1 MQRVFLCV
9 FGISLLRG
17 IYHNPYAAWNNSFC
31 DYRRIIISVASIVL
45 LSCSIHLFIE
55 FIFFHRY
62 IEHMSKNLTKYVCQ
76 SCGYVSPRWIGK
88 CPNCSEWSTFVEEAA
103 RPLRASRKSGV
114 ASKIEPVSFDQ
125 IEKEDVPRIKTM
137 LNEFDR
143 VLGGGLVPGSLVL
156 LGGDPGI
163 GKSTLMMQLAIALKD
178 KIILYVTG
186 EESVRQIK
194 LRAERLNAVSSK
206 NILLLAETNLD
217 LILDVIESGTPDLVV
232 IDSIQTMFR
241 PGLES
246 APGSVSQVRESAA
259 LLLRLA
265 KTRGIP
271 VILVGHVTKEGVI
284 AGPKVIEHMVDTV
297 LQFEGEAHY
306 AYRILRALKN
316 RFGSTNE
323 IGIFEMHDTGLRE
336 VLNPS
341 EIFLSER
348 HYGTS
353 GSTVVASIEGSRPI
367 LVEVQALVTPTNFG
381 MPQRTCTGFD
391 YRRLALLLA
400 VLEKRVGMNLG
411 QQDVFVNVAG
421 GIRIDEPAVDLGIA
435 SSIASSLR
443 DIPVDSSSVAV
454 GEIGLGGEIRTIG
467 QIEKRVH
474 EAAKLGFKRIIV
486 PLHNLKTLKPTGDIE
501 IIGVDRIEKAIETL
515 IG

>member
-1 MQRVFLCV
+1 VQRVFLCV

-17 IYHNPYAAWNNSFC
+17 IYHNPYATWNNSFC
-31 DYRRIIISVASIVL
+31 SYRRIIISVASIVL

-163 GKSTLMMQLAIALKD
+163 GKSTLMMQLAIALND
-178 KIILYVTG
+178 KVILYVTG

-217 LILDVIESGTPDLVV
+217 LILDVIESGTPDLVI

-271 VILVGHVTKEGVI
+271 VFLVGHVTKEGVI

-336 VLNPS
+336 ILNPS